1 MTTIKRI
8 EHPDVDTSQPLVEL
22 GSGCSAPSLD
32 GLKLIVVNERISDA
46 FMNVVTVLACL
57 EDWYGV
63 FAYDELS
70 EQIMILRPFPKSR
83 GNPDLFKPRAL
94 RDDDVNRVRGWFNG
108 HLKWLKVAKGD
119 VQDAIH
125 LAARENIISPVRH
138 YLEGLPPMP
147 VGEARAFLKQ
157 VLNDYF
163 GLRRYGEHPET
174 LIYAETVF
182 RKFLISAVARM
193 MEPACKAD
201 HVLILEGP
209 QGAGKSTAVRILFGD
224 VYFGDSIPRLETKD
238 AADYVRG
245 KWGIELSELAS
256 FSKVEVEQVKAFITR
271 PEDKFRP
278 AYGRCE
284 ITYQRRCVFIGT
296 TNRTDY
302 LRDETGNRRFWP
314 IKIEKADI
322 PAIKRDRD
330 RIWAAVMSLYLA
342 GEQWWPTEEEAQ
354 LATAQQLRRTVVDPF
369 HEEVEA
375 WLKSNDKVETCMR
388 EVMEKVL
395 CATDTY
401 QRTTMPKHM
410 QHSLRA
416 ALNAAGYVSSGK
428 QFTSG
433 VYKSQTIFTRV
444 QKPPS

>member
-1 MTTIKRI
+1 MTEIKRI
-8 EHPDVDTSQPLVEL
+8 EHPDVETSQPLVEL
-22 GSGCSAPSLD
+22 GSGTFASSLD
-32 GLKLIVVNERISDA
+32 GLQLIVVNDRISDA

-70 EQIMILRPFPKSR
+70 EQTMILRPFPKSR
-83 GNPDLFKPRAL
+83 GNPDLFKPRSL
-94 RDDDVNRVRGWFNG
+94 RDDDVNRVRGWFNV
-108 HLKWLKVAKGD
+108 HLKWFKVTKGD
-119 VQDAIH
+119 VQDAIQ

-138 YLEGLPPMP
+138 YLEGLPPMAAN
-147 VGEARAFLKQ
+147 EARALLKD
-157 VLNDYF
+157 VLNDHF
-163 GLRRYGEHPET
+163 GLRRFGEHPNT
-174 LIYAETVF
+174 LIYAELVF

-193 MEPACKAD
+193 MEPGCKAD

-209 QGAGKSTAVRILFGD
+209 QGAGKSTAVRVLFGEA
-224 VYFGDSIPRLETKD
+224 YFADSLPRLDSKD
-238 AADYVRG
+238 SADFVRG

-256 FSKVEVEQVKAFITR
+256 VSKVEIEHVKAFITR

-278 AYGRCE
+278 PYGRCE

-322 PAIKRDRD
+322 LAIDRDRD
-330 RIWAAVMSLYLA
+330 RIWAAAMTLYLA
-342 GEQWWPTEEEAQ
+342 GEQWWLTEEEAQ
-354 LATAQQLRRTVVDPF
+354 LAKQQQMQRTVVDPLF
-369 HEEVEA
+369 EEVA
-375 WLKSNDKVETCMR
+375 TWLTNTGKTETCMR

-395 CATDTY
+395 GATEAY
-401 QRTTMPKHM
+401 QQSTLPRQL
-410 QHSLRA
+410 QHSIRG
-416 ALNAAGYVSSGK
+416 ALNAAGFESTGK

-433 VYKSQTIFTRV
+433 DYKGHTIFARV
-444 QKPPS
+444 QEPPF